1 MPSTHSAQD
10 VLRFWFEELTPKQH
24 FSKDAALDALI
35 RTRFGPTLAA
45 AAHGELQPWRTD
57 APGRLAEILVLDQF
71 PRNIHR
77 DTPRAFACDALALR
91 LARELVALGLDQ
103 ALPTPHKAFAYMP
116 YMHSEDLAA
125 HTEALPLFS
134 QPGLENNL
142 NFLHRHTEIIRRFG
156 RYPHRNAVLGRA
168 STPEELAF
176 LQQPG
181 SAF

>member
-1 MPSTHSAQD
+1 MPVSAN
-10 VLRFWFEELTPKQH
+10 LSCLSCEIPP
-24 FSKDAALDALI
+24 A
-35 RTRFGPTLAA
+35 P
-45 AAHGELQPWRTD
+45 LQ
-57 APGRLAEILVLDQF
+57 LVLGQEHS
-71 PRNIHR
+71 PVKIQ
-77 DTPRAFACDALALR
+77 PDA
-91 LARELVALGLDQ
+91 VQ
-103 ALPTPHKAFAYMP
+103 PSSVQPVK
-116 YMHSEDLAA
+116 S
-125 HTEALPLFS
+125 EALPLFS